1 MASLSAL
8 SSGSPLPA
16 AIDTFIKRGASYGPP
31 LPTTELNV
39 HVPARPIVMDN
50 GGPYTITLYS
60 GPAMSFSVNAKPGRL
75 LATA

>member
-16 AIDTFIKRGASYGPP
+16 AIDAFIKRGASYGPP
-31 LPTTELNV
+31 LPLAELNV
-39 HVPARPIVMDN
+39 HVPARPIVMDH
-50 GGPYTITLYS
+50 GGAYTITLYS
-60 GPAMSFSVNAKPGRL
+60 GPAMSFSVHAKPGRL